1 MAGMP
6 QESLLDLVLDLLYT
20 CDLPQLEN
28 NKIATFANDTT
39 ISKIGKNYIKFTE
52 KLQTTIYLIQKWTKK
67 LKINSNQICTCRFY
81 K

>member
-6 QESLLDLVLDLLYT
+6 QGSLLDLVLDLLYT

-39 ISKIGKNYIKFTE
+39 ISKIGKNNINK
-52 KLQTTIYLIQKWTKK
+52 IYWKITDNYLPNTKVDKK
-67 LKINSNQICTCRFY
+67 LKNQLKPNLY
-81 K
+81 M